1 VNKVYVADNYG
12 GKVTVIDGLTN
23 DTVSVQAGL
32 NPVNVAVNPAMN
44 RLEIHV
50 DVYAV
55 NRDAG
60 GQNVLEVCIPWLI
73 KPIDKESHDRLRM
86 G

>member
-1 VNKVYVADNYG
+1 MEIPTISAAGRVSP
-12 GKVTVIDGLTN
+12 GKWRT
-23 DTVSVQAGL
+23 
-32 NPVNVAVNPAMN
+32 PK
-44 RLEIHV
+44 LEIHI

-55 NRDAG
+55 NRDPG
-60 GQNVLEVCIPWLI
+60 GQNMLEVCIPWLI